1 MSRVVD
7 VEGGGLALGVVAG
20 VGTEGEV
27 LSGGG
32 AVGGPRAADVDG
44 AGVEVVDAKGG
55 TPSPT
60 ALAVTIWSVAVSLSL
75 APPCWF
81 LCAVVLVSASSRPRG
96 TPPIPQSIASWP
108 APAPPLVV
116 VVSLSFTLTLT
127 LTLTRRPTSSPR
139 ISIESPQSVS
149 PPTKQV
155 ASADVDEFDMFSAAE
170 LHERG
175 LSPVS
180 LPPAPGH
187 GDAVV
192 SSNCD
197 DPEGYYQPTAGE
209 VLNGTYQKHCVRLL
223 ERFEHRGH
231 VALVFESMQM
241 NLREAMKKFGG
252 RGGISVQ
259 AVRVFCKH
267 MLIALS
273 HLESSGVVHADIKP
287 DNILLDEKQ
296 TMVKLCDFG
305 SAFKVDEGKHDPT
318 PYLMF
323 TGKVM
328 FPGAT
333 NNEMLKLFMELKGKF
348 PNKTIKK
355 HRQAYI
361 DQIQMEPHF
370 TEDNKFCSREI
381 DRVTGKPVLRVLDAI
396 KTKFDLGA
404 ALLSAKSSTDD
415 RKQVL
420 ELRNLLERMFTL
432 DPAKRISAKE
442 ALAHPFV
449 RLEGGK

>member
-1 MSRVVD
+1 MKKATVD
-7 VEGGGLALGVVAG
+7 VSSIKKDIL
-20 VGTEGEV
+20 
-27 LSGGG
+27 
-32 AVGGPRAADVDG
+32 
-44 AGVEVVDAKGG
+44 K
-55 TPSPT
+55 
-60 ALAVTIWSVAVSLSL
+60 ALAEARN
-75 APPCWF
+75 A
-81 LCAVVLVSASSRPRG
+81 
-96 TPPIPQSIASWP
+96 IADIKKETS
-108 APAPPLVV
+108 
-116 VVSLSFTLTLT
+116 VVSQPKVQPTLASCVAEPEAVENPPPSQVPDGTDV
-127 LTLTRRPTSSPR
+127 SS
-139 ISIESPQSVS
+139 QSVS
-149 PPTKQV
+149 PPSKQV

-170 LHERG
+170 LHDRG

-187 GDAVV
+187 GVDAVV

-381 DRVTGKPVLRVLDAI
+381 DRVTDVLLKCVTKGLCFAAELLQPPAQGPRLLTSATLQLYERV
-396 KTKFDLGA
+396 
-404 ALLSAKSSTDD
+404 
-415 RKQVL
+415 
-420 ELRNLLERMFTL
+420 ELPQQLLEG
-432 DPAKRISAKE
+432 AEISARVG
-442 ALAHPFV
+442 L
-449 RLEGGK
+449 